1 MADKDLLRNNN
12 PSIEVYRSLDA
23 APDNWDDAKFWLI
36 NELRRIQSG
45 FYSVDEVVAQI
56 QNGSG
61 GSESGS
67 TGSTPGPVGP
77 QGPEGPQGPQGD
89 TGPQGPIGPAGD
101 VGEVFKDYAISSS
114 KGWTSQKIVDYV
126 SNEIATFTGS
136 SSISVGPNAPGGAQ
150 TGDLW
155 YENVITNELYVFD
168 EGVWKAV
175 HEDDK
180 DVYVQRNI
188 PQTYNQKP
196 YLWVQTGLGEDGN
209 DFTLWFNDPE
219 F

>member
-12 PSIEVYRSLDA
+12 PAIEVYRSLDA

-77 QGPEGPQGPQGD
+77 QGPVGPAGPQGD

-101 VGEVFKDYAISSS
+101 VGQVFKDYAISSS
-114 KGWTSQKIVDYV
+114 KGWTSQRIVEYIA
-126 SNEIATFTGS
+126 NEIQNFSGS
-136 SSISVGPNAPGGAQ
+136 SSISVGGTAPTGAQ

-168 EGVWKAV
+168 ENVWKAV

-188 PQTYNQKP
+188 PQTFNQKP

>member
-1 MADKDLLRNNN
+1 MADKDLLRENN

-23 APDNWDDAKFWLI
+23 APADWEDAKFWLT

-45 FYSVDEVVAQI
+45 FYSVDEVIAQI

-61 GSESGS
+61 GSGSGS

-77 QGPEGPQGPQGD
+77 QGPVGPEGPQGD
-89 TGPQGPIGPAGD
+89 TGPQGPAG
-101 VGEVFKDYAISSS
+101 KDGTEIIADYKTAIDFTWSSA
-114 KGWTSQKIVDYV
+114 KIVSYIA
-126 SNEIATFTGS
+126 NEIQNFSGS

-155 YENVITNELYVFD
+155 YENAITNELYVFD

-175 HEDDK
+175 HEDGK

-219 F
+219 Y